1 MRWIRPKLL
10 IFSSHIW
17 FHSYPFLPIP
27 RMWKSIT
34 LSRPYGIGL
43 PKSPDPK
50 NVLKAENQIT
60 FKLCK
65 SKFKTQPNP
74 GLKIL
79 EDECLECSVQ
89 GLTDQSSFF
98 FLNGRLLMK
107 GFGTLIASLSKVD
120 LKMIQTMAEN
130 IFSRTWKVWIG
141 KLLKVPSEKGSFQ
154 KVLKRTF
161 TWNPG
166 VKGHRH
172 RNHLQVIL

>member
-1 MRWIRPKLL
+1 
-10 IFSSHIW
+10 
-17 FHSYPFLPIP
+17 
-27 RMWKSIT
+27 MWKSIT

-98 FLNGRLLMK
+98 FFKWQTPNERFWHFNCLTFQSRSKNDTNHGREYLFK
-107 GFGTLIASLSKVD
+107 D
-120 LKMIQTMAEN
+120 LK
-130 IFSRTWKVWIG
+130 SVDR
-141 KLLKVPSEKGSFQ
+141 
-154 KVLKRTF
+154 
-161 TWNPG
+161 
-166 VKGHRH
+166 
-172 RNHLQVIL
+172 